1 MTTYAITTL
10 HLSEAI
16 GHALNFTGSLAQIAG
31 FAVGVWLD
39 ASAENGCSLPPGC
52 CSWRASDQD

>member
-39 ASAENGCSLPPGC
+39 RFGRKRMLIASRVLFV
-52 CSWRASDQD
+52 ASV